1 MQNNFSFGAF
11 VVKYSLMFGSDS
23 PSCLVC
29 FITWSVW
36 RSLHIPSLA
45 NWTDFQRFVCMK
57 TSRGLAFVCVVEKLC
72 FLNGDRLVSGGILRF
87 TRHTSVPAVLKGFHN
102 HTSTL
107 ASLPVSRFIIRL
119 HGHQSRCVWDLMHK
133 CWVLLRCKFTST
145 QTACW
150 ADGFIKMQTVKH
162 LQQCN
167 INSAFLL
174 RAVQLAGM
182 NNSNRLFGA
191 VFIEITHSLF
201 VYAKMMG

>member
-57 TSRGLAFVCVVEKLC
+57 TRRGLAFIGVVEKLC

-107 ASLPVSRFIIRL
+107 ASLFPVLLSVFTAISLAAFQTWCTSVESFCGVNSLRL
-119 HGHQSRCVWDLMHK
+119 RLRAELT
-133 CWVLLRCKFTST
+133 VLLRCK
-145 QTACW
+145 Q
-150 ADGFIKMQTVKH
+150 
-162 LQQCN
+162 
-167 INSAFLL
+167 
-174 RAVQLAGM
+174 
-182 NNSNRLFGA
+182 
-191 VFIEITHSLF
+191 
-201 VYAKMMG
+201 